1 MHQLKSL
8 TSYTGQDF
16 LKGGLKQPF
25 PKEKFEGSRKSN
37 RGYSNHQRVTKSD
50 GNLLC

>member
-1 MHQLKSL
+1 MHQLKSF

-25 PKEKFEGSRKSN
+25 PKEKFEGKQEVQQ
-37 RGYSNHQRVTKSD
+37 GVQ
-50 GNLLC
+50 